1 MKNDVAAKK
10 AACQV
15 GSGPLVRATHKAEM
29 KNGGGE
35 SFVPVEQVSL
45 TEIGLRKRKQIT
57 VRQRLKHLRR
67 LGQSICNRKEL
78 RDGVVP

>member
-1 MKNDVAAKK
+1 MAAKK

-15 GSGPLVRATHKAEM
+15 GSGPLVSATRKAEM
-29 KNGGGE
+29 KNWGGE
-35 SFVPVEQVSL
+35 SFVLVVQVSL

-67 LGQSICNRKEL
+67 LGQSICKRKEL
-78 RDGVVP
+78 RGGGVP